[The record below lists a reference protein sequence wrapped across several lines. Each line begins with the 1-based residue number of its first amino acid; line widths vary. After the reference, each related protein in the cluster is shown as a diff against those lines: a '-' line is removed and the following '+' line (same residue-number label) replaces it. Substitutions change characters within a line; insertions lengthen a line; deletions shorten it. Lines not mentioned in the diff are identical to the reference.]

1 MLHELI
7 QELLK
12 LKHDNTFI
20 TNLCSTL
27 IIVTIL
33 TLGSE
38 YLHNSPSRLGNQG
51 RITQFSQTVSAGMVI
66 KTYKYFY
73 R

>member
-7 QELLK
+7 QELIK
-12 LKHDNTFI
+12 LKQDNVFVN
-20 TNLCSTL
+20 NLFSTL

-33 TLGSE
+33 CLSIE
-38 YLHNSPSRLGNQG
+38 YLMTTPSRLGKQEK
-51 RITQFSQTVSAGMVI
+51 ISQFSNTVSAGMVI
-66 KTYKYFY
+66 KTYQYFY

>member
-7 QELLK
+7 QELTQLR
-12 LKHDNTFI
+12 HNNTFI
-20 TNLCSTL
+20 ANLSSTL
-27 IIVTIL
+27 IISTVLCLSI
-33 TLGSE
+33 E
-38 YLHNSPSRLGNQG
+38 YMSNTPTRLGKQEK
-51 RITQFSQTVSAGMVI
+51 IAQFSNTVSAGMVI